1 MALATSPPSS
11 PRLLGAA
18 RPRVELR
25 PAYVESYGWAAVE
38 LMACAG
44 KRLRPWQVDACEL
57 MMAVNADGRWACP
70 EYCEWVGRQNGKG
83 VILEARALAGL
94 FLFGEDLIS
103 WSAHEYKT
111 AMEAFRRVRTL
122 VRRLGTQFNPK
133 DPNLLHV
140 PFGGDVW
147 VPVKINNTNG
157 EEGFERLDTEQRLRF
172 IARSKGSGRGFTAGT
187 NLVDETFA
195 YTFEQQDA
203 LAPTTLAV
211 DNEQTVYTSTPP
223 LSGTTGEVMYAL
235 RERAEAG
242 DPELGYRDWGI
253 GGWLDE
259 LDGVDRGGPNEKPP
273 VDVDDPQ
280 LWASAYPSLGNPMR
294 LDKLQ
299 KLRRKLGRTRYARE
313 ALCVWPRRAVSG
325 SDVINKATWA
335 ERGDPTS
342 RPGPGSGLV
351 FAIDASPGGRS
362 AAIASGARREDG
374 RLHGKIVDYRPQTGW
389 VVDRVKDLQ
398 RRFVPRKW
406 VLDPAGPAG
415 ALLADLQKAGI
426 ELEYVTGREM
436 AQACGALVND
446 LTEDRV
452 AHCDQG
458 ALNDAVDQAT
468 PRTSGSAWQWDRKD
482 PTGDICPLVAYTAA
496 LHGFRLY
503 GETEEVEPWAEWA

>member
-1 MALATSPPSS
+1 MPVALATSPPAL
-11 PRLLGAA
+11 RGAE
-18 RPRVELR
+18 RPRVELT
-25 PAYVESYGWAAVE
+25 PAHTESLGWAAVE
-38 LMACAG
+38 LMALAG
-44 KRLRPWQVDACEL
+44 KALDPWQVDACDL
-57 MMAVNADGRWACP
+57 MMAVGPDGRWACP

-83 VILEARALAGL
+83 AILEARALGGL
-94 FLFGEDLIS
+94 FLFDEELIS

-122 VRRLGTQFNPK
+122 IRRLGRVFGNN
-133 DPNLLHV
+133 PNLIHV
-140 PFGGDVW
+140 ELGDELW
-147 VPVKINNTNG
+147 VPVKVNNTNG
-157 EEGFERLDTEQRLRF
+157 EESFERLDTGQRLKF

-187 NLVDETFA
+187 NLVDEAFA

-223 LSGTTGEVMYAL
+223 LSGTTGEVMYSL
-235 RERAEAG
+235 RQRAEAG

-273 VDVDDPQ
+273 VDVDDLE
-280 LWASAYPSLGNPMR
+280 LWARAYPTLGGRVR
-294 LDKLQ
+294 LEKLQ
-299 KLRRKLGRTRYARE
+299 RLRRKLGRRRFARE
-313 ALCVWPRRAVSG
+313 ALCVWPRQAVAG
-325 SDVINKATWA
+325 SDVIDKRTWA

-342 RPGPGSGLV
+342 RPAPGSALV
-351 FAIDASPGGRS
+351 LAIDASPGGRS

-389 VVDRVKDLQ
+389 VVNRAVALQ
-398 RRFVPRKW
+398 NKWKPRKW

-415 ALLADLQKAGI
+415 ALIADLQLAGI

-446 LTEDRV
+446 LTEDRAV
-452 AHCDQG
+452 HCDQG
-458 ALNDAVDQAT
+458 ALNDAVEQAT
-468 PRTSGSAWQWDRKD
+468 TRTSGSAWQWDRKD
-482 PTGDICPLVAYTAA
+482 LTGDICPLVAYTAA
-496 LHGFRLY
+496 VHGFRLY
-503 GETEEVEPWAEWA
+503 GAVETRRPMAAWV